1 VRRRKGGREIVG
13 QRKPRGEEVDPILE
27 SIADGVFTIDLD
39 WRITSFNRAA
49 EAITGCRRSNA
60 IGQKCYD
67 VFRASVCQSACAM
80 KTTLESGSQLI
91 DLQVDILNSQG
102 RIIPISISTAVLRNK
117 SGKIVGGVETFRDL
131 SCVEAIRRQLNQKF
145 QVADIISKNS
155 SLLKVLETL
164 PAIAESGSTVL
175 VEGPSGS
182 GKELVS
188 RALHTLSPRSAGA
201 FVAVNCSALPDTLLE
216 SELFGYMRGAFT
228 DAHQDKPGRIAR
240 AEKGTL
246 FLDEIGDVSPTL
258 QPKLLRFLQEREYEP
273 LGAVRSKKADV
284 RIIAATNQDLAVKVE
299 QGGFRRDL
307 YYRLNVIRLKL
318 PPLSSRR
325 EDIPLL
331 VEHFLARFNTL
342 MRKRIQSVSA
352 EVMTLFMHYDF
363 PGNIREL
370 ANSLEHAVVLCTKPQ
385 ILIEHL
391 PEEMLR
397 SRLNLSES
405 AVCVCDL
412 DPLKSAEAET
422 IRKALSKHNDNRRQ
436 TAAALGISV
445 VTLWRKMKALGV

>member
-1 VRRRKGGREIVG
+1 MG
-13 QRKPRGEEVDPILE
+13 QLKRGGEEVDPILE
-27 SIADGVFTIDLD
+27 SIADGVFTIDLA

-67 VFRASVCQSACAM
+67 VFRANVCQSACAM
-80 KTTLESGSQLI
+80 KNTLESGSQLI
-91 DLQVDILNSQG
+91 DLPVDILNSQG

-117 SGKIVGGVETFRDL
+117 SGKIIGGAETFRDL
-131 SCVEAIRRQLNQKF
+131 SCMEAIRRQLNQKF
-145 QVADIISKNS
+145 QVADIICKSA
-155 SLLKVLETL
+155 SLLKVLDTL

-188 RALHTLSPRSAGA
+188 RALHTLSPRSEGP

-216 SELFGYMRGAFT
+216 SELFGHKRGAFT

-246 FLDEIGDVSPTL
+246 FLDEIGDVSPAL
-258 QPKLLRFLQEREYEP
+258 QAKLLRFLQEREYEP
-273 LGAVRSKKADV
+273 LGAVHSIKADV

-299 QGGFRRDL
+299 QGEFRRDL

-318 PPLSSRR
+318 PPLRSRR

-331 VEHFLARFNTL
+331 VEHFLDRFNTL

-370 ANSLEHAVVLCTKPQ
+370 ANAVEHGVVLCTGPQ

-391 PEEMLR
+391 PEEMVQ
-397 SRLNLSES
+397 SRLCLSKS
-405 AVCVCDL
+405 AVCGCDL
-412 DPLKSAEAET
+412 DPLRSAEAET
-422 IRKALSKHNDNRRQ
+422 IRNALAKHDGNRRQ
-436 TAAALGISV
+436 TAIALGISV
-445 VTLWRKMKALGV
+445 VTLWRKMKALGI